1 MLMHSPANGRFPEE
15 LESVLSL
22 VHEQLVKIAQG
33 ENPELDLR
41 DLRAVLLNLRQM
53 TGRDATITAAVD
65 QVFEAALAYQGEF
78 AHAVKA
84 GKDARYDFILLG
96 AARMERSLEALRVAL
111 RNAKP
116 SAFAKRNGAAW

>member
-1 MLMHSPANGRFPEE
+1 MLMRSPADGPLPEA
-15 LESVLSL
+15 LESALSL
-22 VHEQLVKIAQG
+22 VHERLVKIAQG

-65 QVFEAALAYQGEF
+65 EVFEAALAYQGEF

-84 GKDARYDFILLG
+84 GKDAQYNFILLG

-116 SAFAKRNGAAW
+116 SAFARKNGASW